1 MCSEGAAGC
10 VELMGPT
17 VDVALRGARGAN
29 PTGIMVSGSGVTPES
44 LPKEMCVHAAG
55 PPTAA
60 QGPAKFSRHA
70 VARWTR
76 TMTDEKTDRKGS
88 AYLA

>member
-1 MCSEGAAGC
+1 MVNGSDCKD
-10 VELMGPT
+10 M
-17 VDVALRGARGAN
+17 VA
-29 PTGIMVSGSGVTPES
+29 T
-44 LPKEMCVHAAG
+44 KEMCVHAAG
-55 PPTAA
+55 PPTSA

-76 TMTDEKTDRKGS
+76 TMIDEKTDRKGF

>member
-1 MCSEGAAGC
+1 MCAGDAAGC
-10 VELMGPT
+10 VELMRPT
-17 VDVALRGARGAN
+17 VDVARRGARRAN
-29 PTGIMVSGSGVTPES
+29 PTGIMVNGSGVNNRVAT
-44 LPKEMCVHAAG
+44 KEMCVHAAG

-76 TMTDEKTDRKGS
+76 TLTDEKTDRKGS
-88 AYLA
+88 AHLA